1 MNARIKKETPLIDR
15 VKEGLVITDD
25 YLKKIDINSRDDRGN
40 NALYWAIKQKHRYNI
55 QMLLENKISLEV
67 SYRIHAL
74 SHAIVCD
81 DYGTFIEIYKKDNLT
96 FKLFKKAL
104 FWKRKRIIFYILC
117 NNK

>member
-15 VKEGLVITDD
+15 VKRGLIVSDD
-25 YLKKIDINSRDDRGN
+25 YLKSVDINSRDDRGN
-40 NALYWAIKQKHRYNI
+40 NALYWAIKKKHRYNI

-81 DYGTFIEIYKKDNLT
+81 DYGTFIEICKKDNLT
-96 FKLFKKAL
+96 FKLFKEAFFKKAL
-104 FWKRKRIIFYILC
+104 FWNRYIR
-117 NNK
+117 